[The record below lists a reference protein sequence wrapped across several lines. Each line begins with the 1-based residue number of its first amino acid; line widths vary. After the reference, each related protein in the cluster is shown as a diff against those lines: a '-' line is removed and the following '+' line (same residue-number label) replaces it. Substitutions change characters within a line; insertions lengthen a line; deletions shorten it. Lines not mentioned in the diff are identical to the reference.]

1 MKQDERTQTLWEF
14 LRYAV
19 VGGIS
24 AIADIAAN
32 ALMLYVILRSDKDH
46 PVQVAVSVAI
56 GFLLGLAVNYLL
68 SAYFVFRTEE
78 QKKKSRTAR
87 AVMIYLA
94 VGVIGF
100 GLTEVFTLLGT
111 RLIGGNRLWYLV
123 LTCVVK
129 GLVLIW
135 NYAGRKIFV
144 YSGH

>member
-68 SAYFVFRTEE
+68 
-78 QKKKSRTAR
+78 
-87 AVMIYLA
+87 
-94 VGVIGF
+94 
-100 GLTEVFTLLGT
+100 
-111 RLIGGNRLWYLV
+111 
-123 LTCVVK
+123 
-129 GLVLIW
+129 
-135 NYAGRKIFV
+135 
-144 YSGH
+144 

>member
-24 AIADIAAN
+24 AVADIAAN
-32 ALMLYVILRSDKDH
+32 ALMLYVILQSDKDH

-87 AVMIYLA
+87 AVLIYLA

-100 GLTEVFTLLGT
+100 
-111 RLIGGNRLWYLV
+111 
-123 LTCVVK
+123 
-129 GLVLIW
+129 
-135 NYAGRKIFV
+135 
-144 YSGH
+144 

>member
-1 MKQDERTQTLWEF
+1 M
-14 LRYAV
+14 
-19 VGGIS
+19 
-24 AIADIAAN
+24 
-32 ALMLYVILRSDKDH
+32 
-46 PVQVAVSVAI
+46 
-56 GFLLGLAVNYLL
+56 
-68 SAYFVFRTEE
+68 FRTEE

-111 RLIGGNRLWYLV
+111 RLIGGNRLWYPV